1 MINIVSD
8 IFDKADIEKLHEVLE
23 TETERVTRFCLLYQG
38 EDIFFSAAVIER

>member
-23 TETERVTRFCLLYQG
+23 TETERSPGLPSVPG
-38 EDIFFSAAVIER
+38 DDIFSVLPAIER